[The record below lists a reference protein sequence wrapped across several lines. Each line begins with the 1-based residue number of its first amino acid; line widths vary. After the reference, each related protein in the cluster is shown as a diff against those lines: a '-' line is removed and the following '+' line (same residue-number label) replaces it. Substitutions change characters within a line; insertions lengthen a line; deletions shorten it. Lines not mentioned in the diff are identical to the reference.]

1 MKKTVLAF
9 ITMLAI
15 CSIAPAQLPDTQ
27 QEERIKKL
35 ETELLQLQE
44 NIFAADSVHY
54 AKAYATGL
62 EGVFAFDKLYSE
74 AAMFG
79 SNLSQSSFLLKLM
92 NVNNPS
98 SLELRK
104 RILGDLQQMIE
115 SKIADIS
122 GPDTV
127 RKRNFFTVVRNIF
140 NNPFVQTAAAIV
152 PIATPVMNVLSAV
165 SSVIA
170 PKVKVEKNGLGAVK
184 NVLLDIEGML
194 NESPLKDIGNRIM
207 PYLSFYDTLQ
217 HLNNEFTRDMAYIR
231 NTTIDIQKSVN
242 RFARQYQELLNW
254 KPGELLNLA
263 IGRLNNAYVSPDQL
277 RTKRTEAA
285 AERIKAELL
294 YETAIP
300 VIQELQRLRE
310 LRNNYNDAFSSFGK
324 KYLAVLKKYAA
335 ENNLFKQYLEPVIAQ
350 LTPQSSSNNNNSN
363 EPQVLMTIAP
373 PSFPAANGY
382 QQPLLDKMNMKYGIA
397 EPGSGYT
404 DYLKK
409 TIF

>member
-1 MKKTVLAF
+1 MKRTALAF
-9 ITMLAI
+9 FFVFILTGFV
-15 CSIAPAQLPDTQ
+15 SAQLPDTQ

-54 AKAYATGL
+54 TKAYLTGL
-62 EGVFAFDKLYSE
+62 EGVYAFDKLYTE
-74 AAMFG
+74 TAMFG
-79 SNLSQSSFLLKLM
+79 SSLSQSSFLVKLM

-104 RILGDLQQMIE
+104 RILGDLQQLIE
-115 SKIADIS
+115 SKIADIA
-122 GPDTV
+122 GQDTV

-140 NNPFVQTAAAIV
+140 SNPFVQTAAAIV
-152 PIATPVMNVLSAV
+152 PIATPVMNVLSAL

-170 PKVKVEKNGLGAVK
+170 PKIKVEKNGLGAVK

-207 PYLSFYDTLQ
+207 PYLSFYDTLN

-231 NTTIDIQKSVN
+231 SSAMDIQKSVN
-242 RFARQYQELLNW
+242 RFARQYGELLNW

-263 IGRLNNAYVSPDQL
+263 IGRLNSAYVSPDQL
-277 RTKRTEAA
+277 RTKRAEAA
-285 AERIKAELL
+285 AERIKAEML

-310 LRNNYNDAFSSFGK
+310 LRNNYNEAFSSFGK

-335 ENNLFKQYLEPVIAQ
+335 ENNLFKQYLDPVIAQ
-350 LTPQSSSNNNNSN
+350 LTPQTTNNGNNN
-363 EPQVLMTIAP
+363 EPQVLMNIAP
-373 PSFPAANGY
+373 PSFPAANSY
-382 QQPLLDKMNMKYGIA
+382 QQPLLDRLNMKYGIS

-404 DYLKK
+404 EYLKR